1 MAAWTQ
7 VEHGGWNEA
16 RRMNMVTK
24 KQGGRVEFRFCRP
37 NTRRVFLAGDF
48 NGWNPSVTPMTRTA
62 SGEWVHEL
70 ELGEGVYQFK
80 YLADDAWFLD
90 YAAFGIEQ
98 GPFGWNSV
106 IVVDKQKWCQDGMV
120 LPCGEGS

>member
-1 MAAWTQ
+1 
-7 VEHGGWNEA
+7 
-16 RRMNMVTK
+16 MVTK

-37 NTRRVFLAGDF
+37 NARRVFLAGDF